1 MLLFFSLAALILL
14 IIFLL
19 VFVFNRFA
27 GNRNLVK
34 DAWSNIDVVLKKRY
48 DLIPNLVNTVKGY
61 AAHESGTLE
70 RVIQARNQAMSAGD
84 GDINGRIAAENQLQQ
99 ALRSI
104 FALGEAYPDL
114 KADASFI
121 DLQARLSQV
130 ETELERSRRYYNA
143 TVRENNTFGESLPGV
158 LFAGFLGYHHFD
170 FFEAEEAERV
180 VPRVDFPDKD
190 KSGGPS

>member
-1 MLLFFSLAALILL
+1 MSLIIFVAAGLL

-19 VFVFNRFA
+19 IFVFNRFV

-34 DAWSNIDVVLKKRY
+34 DAWSNIDVMLKKRH

-61 AAHESGTLE
+61 DAHESGTLE
-70 RVIQARNQAMSAGD
+70 RVIEARNRAASVSD

-114 KADASFI
+114 KADASFL
-121 DLQARLSQV
+121 DLQARLTQV

-143 TVRENNTFGESLPGV
+143 TTRENNTFGESLPGV
-158 LFAGFLGYHHFD
+158 LFAGLLGFRS
-170 FFEAEEAERV
+170 EER
-180 VPRVDFPDKD
+180 R
-190 KSGGPS
+190 GGQGCVSTGRSRLWLEH